1 MYGHLEA
8 SRSVLKTKET
18 YCNVITVGADDQGSH
33 ISDPRRWISAAWQ
46 YIDSLAVK
54 YKPDGRIFN
63 ELKVTTESQNGLGWR
78 RP

>member
-1 MYGHLEA
+1 VYGHLEA

-18 YCNVITVGADDQGSH
+18 YRNVITVGADDQGSH
-33 ISDPRRWISAAWQ
+33 ISDPRRWTSAAWQ